1 VICIDIKGKRSFQG
15 GGVCGGKSSRLDP
28 DGRDCIGPD
37 GLNCQKDQK
46 TILFDMK

>member
-1 VICIDIKGKRSFQG
+1 VIFIDIKGKRSFQG
-15 GGVCGGKSSRLDP
+15 REVGEKYKIQLDS
-28 DGRDCIGPD
+28 DGRNCFGPD